1 MNKQDAQI
9 CSWLEESDLEETG
22 AQCFDESM
30 SESDRDSENLEHN
43 SDTEQSGD
51 EMMSSETCFHRLNLV
66 DHRPSTSFNQL
77 TTIPRSRSR
86 SPVTSR
92 RPSRSARQHRERLSF
107 RSSSTSSNSSSDEP
121 LAHIRVRPIRTF
133 QTERNFIEPTTNRP
147 PRVPVYKGKDGTK
160 WLKSPPSRPFIRT
173 RAENIVTNPPGVR
186 GENAKNSK
194 TPLDCFRLFITQQ
207 MLEGIVSFTNIRIRA
222 NQHKFLRER
231 DTKETDIL
239 EIEALIGLLLM
250 AGLKKMHHVNI
261 HEMWND
267 DGTSPDIL
275 KATMSIKR
283 FYFLMRNIRFD
294 DIHTRTERVKLDN
307 MAAMRDIFGIFCT

>member
-86 SPVTSR
+86 SPVTFR

-121 LAHIRVRPIRTF
+121 LTHIRVRPIRTF

-147 PRVPVYKGKDGTK
+147 LRVPVYKANTK
-160 WLKSPPSRPFIRT
+160 TVLLRRMYLKEISLALVRPHLMKRSSIMTFPSTLKRQIARFVPM
-173 RAENIVTNPPGVR
+173 ENQETHEKR
-186 GENAKNSK
+186 
-194 TPLDCFRLFITQQ
+194 
-207 MLEGIVSFTNIRIRA
+207 EGICSICPTRKNRR
-222 NQHKFLRER
+222 
-231 DTKETDIL
+231 TKKGYKVC
-239 EIEALIGLLLM
+239 AKLLCNEHCVYLC
-250 AGLKKMHHVNI
+250 
-261 HEMWND
+261 ECCF
-267 DGTSPDIL
+267 DGEYGQD
-275 KATMSIKR
+275 A
-283 FYFLMRNIRFD
+283 
-294 DIHTRTERVKLDN
+294 
-307 MAAMRDIFGIFCT
+307 